1 MDTLQTELLSF
12 RGDPFKSCSRSLC
25 LTPKH
30 FKLNRIAGMLGDI
43 SWLNILLGLV
53 AILVIVMRGTK
64 QKGYGN
70 IALDNLE
77 LKD

>member
-1 MDTLQTELLSF
+1 
-12 RGDPFKSCSRSLC
+12 
-25 LTPKH
+25 
-30 FKLNRIAGMLGDI
+30 MLGDI

-53 AILVIVMRGTK
+53 VILVIVMRGTK